1 MSGGGSFSSD
11 QTTLNLA
18 TIGADTLARA
28 GRARVTSIQ
37 AKGIASSTLLLYNV
51 ATSGAAAA
59 GNLVATYNFGTEGLE
74 VYVPGS
80 GILFDEGIVYNLTG
94 AGGSSTI
101 TITGG

>member
-11 QTTLNLA
+11 QTTLLLA
-18 TIGADTLARA
+18 TVGADTLARA

-37 AKGIASSTLLLYNV
+37 AKGIASSKLELHNV
-51 ATSGAAAA
+51 STSGAASA

-80 GILFDEGIVYNLTG
+80 GILFDEGIVYNLAG
-94 AGGSSTI
+94 SGGSVTV

>member
-11 QTTLNLA
+11 QTTLLLA
-18 TIGADTLARA
+18 TVGADTLARA

-37 AKGIASSTLLLYNV
+37 AKGIASSILKLHNV
-51 ATSGAAAA
+51 ATAGAAAA

-80 GILFDEGIVYNLTG
+80 GILFDEGIVYNLAG
-94 AGGSSTI
+94 AGGSVTV
-101 TITGG
+101 TITGA

>member
-11 QTTLNLA
+11 QTTLLLA
-18 TIGADTLARA
+18 TVGADTLARA

-37 AKGIASSTLLLYNV
+37 AKGIASAQLKLHNV

-80 GILFDEGIVYNLTG
+80 GILFDEGIVYELTG
-94 AGGSSTI
+94 AGGSVTL

>member
-28 GRARVTSIQ
+28 GRARITSIQ
-37 AKGIASSTLLLYNV
+37 AKGIASSILKLHNV
-51 ATSGAAAA
+51 ATAGAAAA

>member
-28 GRARVTSIQ
+28 GRARITSIQ
-37 AKGIASSTLLLYNV
+37 AKGIAGSKLELHNV
-51 ATSGAAAA
+51 ATAGAAGA
-59 GNLVATYNFGTEGLE
+59 GNLVATYNFGEEGLE

-80 GILFDEGIVYNLTG
+80 GILFKEGIVNNLTG

>member
-28 GRARVTSIQ
+28 GRARITSIQ

-59 GNLVATYNFGTEGLE
+59 GNLVATYNYGTEGLE

-80 GILFDEGIVYNLTG
+80 GILFKNGIVFNL
-94 AGGSSTI
+94 AGTSGSVTL

>member
-11 QTTLNLA
+11 QTTLLLD
-18 TIGADTLARA
+18 TVGADTLSRA

-37 AKGIASSTLLLYNV
+37 AKGIASSILKLHNV
-51 ATSGAAAA
+51 ATAGAAAA

>member
-11 QTTLNLA
+11 QTTLLLD
-18 TIGADTLARA
+18 TVGADTLARA
-28 GRARVTSIQ
+28 GRARITSIQ

>member
-11 QTTLNLA
+11 QTTLLLD
-18 TIGADTLARA
+18 TVGANTLSRA
-28 GRARVTSIQ
+28 GRARITSIQ
-37 AKGIASSTLLLYNV
+37 AKGIASAQLKLHNV